1 MPPCFDEAL
10 VSRVAGRRRGDV
22 TASDES
28 QPLLFWKTLG
38 HKSADLQGSAGDAK
52 RVQYMAV
59 RRSEHAEETSDT
71 DGTTAFKE
79 KMPPLSH
86 AAGPPLCRW
95 SCPMRIKLGEDA
107 RGCRQNV
114 TALGPRSDGSSRVDS
129 HSYDVSTVC
138 VNHVTYMMLSTEAHA
153 QLELHNNTAFA
164 LHFGQSYSD
173 AMQPGTRQLYCL
185 VQLSRH
191 CLHVR
196 TRTDGTSSKRFEI
209 FAYLL
214 RK

>member
-173 AMQPGTRQLYCL
+173 AMQPGT
-185 VQLSRH
+185 
-191 CLHVR
+191 
-196 TRTDGTSSKRFEI
+196 
-209 FAYLL
+209 
-214 RK
+214 